1 MNSITQENPY
11 KIKVTH
17 DAKDFQKVFDS
28 KNKTKED
35 TSAHNEGYR
44 LNDKSGDD
52 TKVNIKQAKASA
64 GDKTDKNNSSEKANE
79 KDLKDFST
87 EVRTKEDNAD
97 ELSVDVIL
105 RETKE
110 IEVDDIDVV
119 SDVINLVLYTVFIF
133 IRRLLHNV
141 HDAFNNIINISEISF
156 TITIVIDLNL
166 ITLYK
171 LVCELEERHIW
182 SSSRP
187 IHCKETKAS

>member
-1 MNSITQENPY
+1 MTQALINNLNSITQENPY

-87 EVRTKEDNAD
+87 EVRTK
-97 ELSVDVIL
+97 
-105 RETKE
+105 
-110 IEVDDIDVV
+110 
-119 SDVINLVLYTVFIF
+119 
-133 IRRLLHNV
+133 
-141 HDAFNNIINISEISF
+141 
-156 TITIVIDLNL
+156 
-166 ITLYK
+166 
-171 LVCELEERHIW
+171 
-182 SSSRP
+182 
-187 IHCKETKAS
+187 